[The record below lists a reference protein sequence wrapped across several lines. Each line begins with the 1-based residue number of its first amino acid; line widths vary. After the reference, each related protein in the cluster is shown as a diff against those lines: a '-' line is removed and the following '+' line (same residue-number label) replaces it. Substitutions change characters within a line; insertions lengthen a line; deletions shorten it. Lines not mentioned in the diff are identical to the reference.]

1 MSRLFK
7 IVKTSYDDMII
18 IYIRKVILIFK
29 GAFQMNEF
37 NRNLQTSINVQRQAN
52 LIWSVADILRG
63 LYKPHE
69 YGKVI
74 LPMTVIK
81 RLHDT
86 LKPTR
91 DAVLDVAKK
100 TENMNDTMRN
110 RMLTKASGYS
120 FYNTN
125 LYTFETLLA
134 DPANIETNFRAY
146 LNGFSENMQDI
157 LANFKFD
164 IEISN
169 LAENDRLFYVI
180 QEFSKKEVDLGPDK
194 MTSTDMG
201 YVFEE
206 LVRKFSESYNEEAGA
221 HFTSRDIIYLM
232 TDLLLVEDQDT
243 LTGKDVVK
251 TVYDQTMGTSQMLS
265 AMTERIH
272 EMNESAEVATFG
284 QELNPETYAIAKA
297 DTMIRGGNPDNMVL
311 GSTLSKDGFEGYTFD
326 YCISNPPFGID
337 WKGDQNAV
345 KAEHELGENG
355 RFGVGLPRISD
366 GQLLFQL
373 NGLSKLKETG
383 RMAIIH
389 NGSALFSGNPGAGE
403 SLIRQYVIENDW
415 LEAIVQLPN
424 DLFYNTGISTYIW
437 IVTKNKSAER
447 QGKVQLI
454 DASKMFEK
462 RRKNIGE
469 KRVDISEECRDMIV
483 KAYGEFTN
491 DEYYLDERVVES
503 KIFDNEEFGFTRV
516 TVEGPLKD
524 ENGEIERKKN
534 GDPKPDAKLRDT
546 EDIPLKEDIDAYFER
561 EVLPFNPDAWMDRKK
576 DKIGYEI
583 PFTRLFYKYTAPEPS
598 EVIAE
603 RIKKL
608 EESIVA
614 NFQALSGKDVENV
627 D

>member
-1 MSRLFK
+1 
-7 IVKTSYDDMII
+7 
-18 IYIRKVILIFK
+18 
-29 GAFQMNEF
+29 MNEF

-91 DAVLDVAKK
+91 DAVLNVAKK
-100 TENMNDTMRN
+100 TENMNETMRN

-180 QEFSKKEVDLGPDK
+180 QEFSKKEVALGPDK

-297 DTMIRGGNPDNMVL
+297 DTMIRGGNPDNMAL
-311 GSTLSKDGFEGYTFD
+311 GSTLSKDAFEGYTFD

-355 RFGVGLPRISD
+355 RFGVGLPKISD

-437 IVTKNKSAER
+437 IVTKNKSADR

-516 TVEGPLKD
+516 TVESPLKD
-524 ENGEIERKKN
+524 ENGEIDRKKN
-534 GDPKPDAKLRDT
+534 GDPKPDTKLRDT

-561 EVLPFNPDAWMDRKK
+561 EVLPFNPDAWMDRSK

-614 NFQALSGKDVENV
+614 NFQALSGKDVDNV

>member
-1 MSRLFK
+1 M
-7 IVKTSYDDMII
+7 TE
-18 IYIRKVILIFK
+18 
-29 GAFQMNEF
+29 N
-37 NRNLQTSINVQRQAN
+37 NRNLQTSMNVQKQAN

-86 LKPTR
+86 LEPTKEK
-91 DAVLDVAKK
+91 VLKVAKE
-100 TENMNDTMRN
+100 TENMNDSMKEKN
-110 RMLTKASGYS
+110 LTRASGYS

-125 LYTFETLLA
+125 LYSFETLLA

-157 LANFKFD
+157 LSNFKFD
-164 IEISN
+164 IEIST
-169 LAENDRLFYVI
+169 LAENDKLFHVI
-180 QEFSKKEVDLGPDK
+180 QEFSKKEVNLGPDK

-232 TDLLLVEDQDT
+232 TDLLLIEDSET
-243 LTGKDVVK
+243 ITGKDVVK

-265 AMTERIH
+265 AMIERIH
-272 EMNESAEVATFG
+272 EMNKETDVITFG
-284 QELNPETYAIAKA
+284 QELNPETFAIAKA
-297 DTMIRGGNPDNMVL
+297 DTMIRGGNPNNMAL
-311 GSTLSKDGFEGYTFD
+311 GSTLSKDAFGTSTFD

-337 WKGDQNAV
+337 WKSDQAAV
-345 KAEHELGENG
+345 QKEHDLGESG

-373 NGLSKLKETG
+373 NGISKLKETG

-389 NGSALFSGNPGAGE
+389 NGSALFAGNPGAGE

-415 LEAIVQLPN
+415 LEAIIQLPN
-424 DLFYNTGISTYIW
+424 DLFYNTGIATYIW
-437 IVTKNKSAER
+437 IITKNKSEDR
-447 QGKVQLI
+447 IGKVQLI
-454 DASKMFEK
+454 DASNMYEK
-462 RRKNIGE
+462 RRKNIGQ
-469 KRVDISEECRDMIV
+469 KRVDISEKNREIILE
-483 KAYGEFTN
+483 AFGEFTN
-491 DEYYLDERVVES
+491 KEYSLGKRTVES
-503 KIFDNEEFGFTRV
+503 KVFENNEFGFTRV
-516 TVEGPLKD
+516 TVESPEMD
-524 ENGEIERKKN
+524 ENGEIKHRKN
-534 GDPKPDAKLRDT
+534 GNPIPDTKLRDT
-546 EDIPLKEDIDAYFER
+546 EDIPLQEDINEYFQK
-561 EVLPFNPDAWMDRKK
+561 EVLPFNPNAWMDRSK
-576 DKIGYEI
+576 DTIGYEI
-583 PFTRLFYKYTAPEPS
+583 PFTRLFYKYQAPESS

-614 NFQALSGKDVENV
+614 NFEALSGKDVSNV
-627 D
+627 DKRNER

>member
-1 MSRLFK
+1 
-7 IVKTSYDDMII
+7 
-18 IYIRKVILIFK
+18 
-29 GAFQMNEF
+29 MNEF

-91 DAVLDVAKK
+91 DAVLNVAKK
-100 TENMNDTMRN
+100 TENMNETMRN

-180 QEFSKKEVDLGPDK
+180 QEFSKKEVALGPDK

-297 DTMIRGGNPDNMVL
+297 DTMIRGGNPDNMAL
-311 GSTLSKDGFEGYTFD
+311 GSTLSKDAFEGYTFD

-355 RFGVGLPRISD
+355 RFGVGLPKISD

-437 IVTKNKSAER
+437 IITKNKSQER

-483 KAYGEFTN
+483 KAYGEFIN

-516 TVEGPLKD
+516 TVESPLKD
-524 ENGEIERKKN
+524 ENGEIDRKKN
-534 GDPKPDAKLRDT
+534 GDPKPDTKLRDT

-561 EVLPFNPDAWMDRKK
+561 EVLPFNPDAWMDRSK

-603 RIKKL
+603 RIKEL

>member
-1 MSRLFK
+1 
-7 IVKTSYDDMII
+7 
-18 IYIRKVILIFK
+18 
-29 GAFQMNEF
+29 MNEL
-37 NRNLQTSINVQRQAN
+37 NRNLQTSNNVQKQAN
-52 LIWSVADILRG
+52 LIWNVADILRG

-86 LKPTR
+86 LLPTR
-91 DAVLDVAKK
+91 AKVLQTVEETKA
-100 TENMNDTMRN
+100 MNDQMKDKF
-110 RMLTKASGYS
+110 LQKASGYS
-120 FYNTN
+120 FYNISDF
-125 LYTFETLLA
+125 TFDKLLA
-134 DPANIETNFRAY
+134 DPDNIEDNFRVY

-164 IEISN
+164 IEISTM
-169 LAENDRLFYVI
+169 ADNDALFYVI
-180 QEFSKKEVDLGPDK
+180 QEFNKKESYLGADK
-194 MTSTDMG
+194 VTSTDMG
-201 YVFEE
+201 YIFEE

-232 TDLLLVEDQDT
+232 TDLLLNEDKEA
-243 LTGKDVVK
+243 LSGKNVVK

-265 AMTERIH
+265 AMSERIH
-272 EMNESAEVATFG
+272 DFNNSAEVITFG
-284 QELNPETYAIAKA
+284 QELNPETFAIAKS
-297 DTMIRGGNPDNMVL
+297 DTMIRGGNPNNMGL
-311 GSTLSKDGFEGYTFD
+311 GSTLSNDQFVGYTFD

-337 WKGDQNAV
+337 WKKDKNAV
-345 KAEHELGENG
+345 QAEHDMGDIG
-355 RFGVGLPRISD
+355 RFGVGLPKISD

-373 NGLSKLKETG
+373 NGISKLKETG

-389 NGSALFSGNPGAGE
+389 NGSALFSGSAGGGE
-403 SLIRQYVIENDW
+403 SAIRQYVIENDW

-424 DLFYNTGISTYIW
+424 DSFYNTGISTYIW
-437 IVTKNKSAER
+437 IITKNKTAER

-462 RRKNIGE
+462 RRKNIGN
-469 KRVDISEECRDMIV
+469 KRVDISEECREMIV
-483 KAYGEFTN
+483 QAYGEFESK
-491 DEYYLDERVVES
+491 EYYLGDKVVES
-503 KIFDNEEFGFTRV
+503 KIFENEEFGFTKV
-516 TVEGPLKD
+516 TVETPQKD
-524 ENGEIERKKN
+524 EFGNLVLKK
-534 GDPKPDAKLRDT
+534 GKPISDASLRDT
-546 EDIPLKEDIDAYFER
+546 EDIPLKEDIQAYFER

-614 NFQALSGKDVENV
+614 NFEALSGKDVSNV

>member
-1 MSRLFK
+1 MSEL
-7 IVKTSYDDMII
+7 
-18 IYIRKVILIFK
+18 
-29 GAFQMNEF
+29 
-37 NRNLQTSINVQRQAN
+37 NRNLQTTINVQKQAN
-52 LIWSVADILRG
+52 LIWNVADILRG

-86 LKPTR
+86 LMPTR
-91 DAVLDVAKK
+91 ETVLKAAEQCKD
-100 TENMNDTMRN
+100 MNDTMRN
-110 RMLTKASGYS
+110 RMLEKAAGYS
-120 FYNTN
+120 FYNTS

-146 LNGFSENMQDI
+146 LNGFSDNMQDI

-164 IEISN
+164 IEITN
-169 LAENDRLFYVI
+169 MAENDALFYVI
-180 QEFSKKEVDLGPDK
+180 QEFNKKESYLGPDK
-194 MTSTDMG
+194 VTSTDMG

-221 HFTSRDIIYLM
+221 HFTSRDVIYLM
-232 TDLLLVEDQDT
+232 TDLLLAEDCET
-243 LTGKDVVK
+243 LTGQNVVK

-265 AMTERIH
+265 AMIERIH
-272 EMNESAEVATFG
+272 DFNKSAEVATFG

-297 DTMIRGGNPDNMVL
+297 DTMIRGGNPDNMAL
-311 GSTLSKDGFEGYTFD
+311 GSTLSNDQFEGYTFD

-337 WKGDQNAV
+337 WKKDKKSV
-345 KAEHELGENG
+345 EEEHQKGENG
-355 RFGVGLPRISD
+355 RFGVGLPKISD

-383 RMAIIH
+383 RMAIVH
-389 NGSALFSGNPGAGE
+389 NGSALFSGNAGGGE
-403 SLIRQYVIENDW
+403 SAIRQYVIENDW
-415 LEAIVQLPN
+415 LEAIVQLPT

-437 IVTKNKSAER
+437 ILAKNKSAAR

-454 DASKMFEK
+454 DASKMFGK
-462 RRKNIGE
+462 RRKNIGN
-469 KRVDISEECRDMIV
+469 KRVDINEECRNMIV
-483 KAYGEFTN
+483 QAYGEFAN
-491 DEYYLDERVVES
+491 KEYYVGDKVVES
-503 KIFDNEEFGFTRV
+503 KVFDNLDFGYVKV
-516 TVEGPLKD
+516 TVESPQRDEEGNIILKKD
-524 ENGEIERKKN
+524 
-534 GDPKPDAKLRDT
+534 KPVADTSLRDT
-546 EDIPLKEDIDAYFER
+546 EDIPLKEDVQTYFER
-561 EVLPFNPDAWMDRKK
+561 EVLPFNSDAWMDRKK

-598 EVIAE
+598 ELIAE

-608 EESIVA
+608 EESIVV
-614 NFQALSGKDVENV
+614 NFEALSGKDVSNV

>member
-1 MSRLFK
+1 
-7 IVKTSYDDMII
+7 
-18 IYIRKVILIFK
+18 
-29 GAFQMNEF
+29 MNEF
-37 NRNLQTSINVQRQAN
+37 KRHQQTSINVQKQAN
-52 LIWSVADILRG
+52 LIWNVADILRG

-86 LKPTR
+86 LLKTR
-91 DAVLDVAKK
+91 DEVLK
-100 TENMNDTMRN
+100 TAENTQSMNDVMRE
-110 RMLTKASGYS
+110 RFLKDASGYS
-120 FYNTN
+120 FYNTS

-134 DPANIETNFRAY
+134 DPANIESNFRAY

-157 LANFKFD
+157 LDNFKFD
-164 IEISN
+164 VEITTM
-169 LAENDRLFYVI
+169 ADNDALFYVI
-180 QEFSKKEVDLGPDK
+180 QEFNKADAYLGPDK

-232 TDLLLVEDQDT
+232 TDLLLIEDKDT
-243 LTGKDVVK
+243 LFKEHVFK

-272 EMNESAEVATFG
+272 DMNDTAEVATFG

-297 DTMIRGGNPDNMVL
+297 DTMIRGGDPENMAL
-311 GSTLSKDGFEGYTFD
+311 GSTLTNDQFKGFTFD
-326 YCISNPPFGID
+326 YCISNPPFGVD
-337 WKGDQNAV
+337 WKKDQKAV
-345 KAEHELGENG
+345 RAEHELGELG
-355 RFGVGLPRISD
+355 RFGVGLPRVSD

-373 NGLSKLKETG
+373 NGISKLKETG

-403 SLIRQYVIENDW
+403 SLIRQYIIENDW
-415 LEAIVQLPN
+415 LEGIIQLPN
-424 DLFYNTGISTYIW
+424 DLFYNTGIATYIW
-437 IVTKNKSAER
+437 IITKDKSPER
-447 QGKVQLI
+447 LGKVQLI
-454 DASKMFEK
+454 DASNMYEK
-462 RRKNIGE
+462 RHKNIGE
-469 KRVDISEECRDMIV
+469 KRVDISVACREMIV
-483 KAYGEFTN
+483 QAYGEFKN
-491 DEYYLDERVVES
+491 KEYYLGDKTVES
-503 KIFDNEEFGFTRV
+503 KIFENESFGFTRV
-516 TVEGPLKD
+516 T
-524 ENGEIERKKN
+524 IERPKRDEKGNIIYKKSGSKTADN
-534 GDPKPDAKLRDT
+534 NLRDT
-546 EDIPLKEDIDAYFER
+546 EDIPLEEDIEKYFER
-561 EVLPFNPDAWMDRKK
+561 EILPFNPDAWMDRKK

-583 PFTRLFYKYTAPEPS
+583 PFTRLFYKFAPPEAS
-598 EVIAE
+598 EVIAQ

-614 NFQALSGKDVENV
+614 NFQALSGKDVENI

>member
-1 MSRLFK
+1 
-7 IVKTSYDDMII
+7 
-18 IYIRKVILIFK
+18 
-29 GAFQMNEF
+29 MNEYK
-37 NRNLQTSINVQRQAN
+37 RHHQTSINVQKQAN
-52 LIWSVADILRG
+52 LIWNVAKILRG

-86 LKPTR
+86 LLKTR
-91 DAVLDVAKK
+91 EEVLK
-100 TENMNDTMRN
+100 TAENTQSMNDVMREHLLKN
-110 RMLTKASGYS
+110 ASGYS
-120 FYNTN
+120 FYNTS

-134 DPANIETNFRAY
+134 DPANIESNFRAY

-157 LANFKFD
+157 LDNFKFD
-164 IEISN
+164 VEITTM
-169 LAENDRLFYVI
+169 ADNDALFYVI
-180 QEFSKKEVDLGPDK
+180 QEFNKADAYLGPDK

-232 TDLLLVEDQDT
+232 TDLLLIEDKDT
-243 LTGKDVVK
+243 LFKDHVFK

-272 EMNESAEVATFG
+272 DMNDTAEVATFG

-297 DTMIRGGNPDNMVL
+297 DTMIRGGDPENMAL
-311 GSTLSKDGFEGYTFD
+311 GSTLTNDQFKGFTFD
-326 YCISNPPFGID
+326 YCISNPPFGVD
-337 WKGDQNAV
+337 WKKDQKAV
-345 KAEHELGENG
+345 RAEHELGELG
-355 RFGVGLPRISD
+355 RFGVGLPRVSD

-373 NGLSKLKETG
+373 NGISKLKETG

-403 SLIRQYVIENDW
+403 SLIRQYIIENDW
-415 LEAIVQLPN
+415 LEGIIQLPN
-424 DLFYNTGISTYIW
+424 DLFYNTGIATYIW
-437 IVTKNKSAER
+437 IITKDKSPER
-447 QGKVQLI
+447 LGKVQLI
-454 DASKMFEK
+454 DASNMYEK
-462 RRKNIGE
+462 RHKNIGE
-469 KRVDISEECRDMIV
+469 KRVDISVACREMIV
-483 KAYGEFTN
+483 QAYGEFKN
-491 DEYYLDERVVES
+491 KEYYLGDKTVES
-503 KIFDNEEFGFTRV
+503 KIFENESFGFTRV
-516 TVEGPLKD
+516 T
-524 ENGEIERKKN
+524 IERPKRDEKGNIIYKKSGSKTADN
-534 GDPKPDAKLRDT
+534 NLRDT
-546 EDIPLKEDIDAYFER
+546 EDIPLEEDIEKYFEH
-561 EVLPFNPDAWMDRKK
+561 EILPFNPDAWMDRKK

-583 PFTRLFYKYTAPEPS
+583 PFTRLFYKFAPPEAS
-598 EVIAE
+598 EVIAQ

-614 NFQALSGKDVENV
+614 NFQALSGKDVENI

>member
-1 MSRLFK
+1 
-7 IVKTSYDDMII
+7 
-18 IYIRKVILIFK
+18 
-29 GAFQMNEF
+29 MNEF

-86 LKPTR
+86 LRPTR
-91 DAVLDVAKK
+91 DAVLNVAKK
-100 TENMNDTMRN
+100 TENMNETMRN

-180 QEFSKKEVDLGPDK
+180 QEFSKKEVALGPDK

-297 DTMIRGGNPDNMVL
+297 DTMIRGGNPDNMAL
-311 GSTLSKDGFEGYTFD
+311 GSTLSKDAFEGYTFD

-355 RFGVGLPRISD
+355 RFGVGLPKISD

-516 TVEGPLKD
+516 TVESPLKD
-524 ENGEIERKKN
+524 ENGEIDRKKN

-561 EVLPFNPDAWMDRKK
+561 EVLPFNPDAWMDRSK

-614 NFQALSGKDVENV
+614 NFQALSGKDVDNV

>member
-1 MSRLFK
+1 MSEL
-7 IVKTSYDDMII
+7 
-18 IYIRKVILIFK
+18 
-29 GAFQMNEF
+29 
-37 NRNLQTSINVQRQAN
+37 NRNQQTTQNVQKQAN
-52 LIWSVADILRG
+52 LIWNVADILRG

-86 LKPTR
+86 LIPSREK
-91 DAVLDVAKK
+91 VLATVKQC
-100 TENMNDTMRN
+100 ENMNDTIQK
-110 RMLTKASGYS
+110 RMLEKAAGYS
-120 FYNTN
+120 FYNTSE
-125 LYTFETLLA
+125 YTFEKLLA
-134 DPANIETNFRAY
+134 DPANIEENFRKY
-146 LNGFSENMQDI
+146 LNGFSDNMQDI

-164 IEISN
+164 IEITTM
-169 LAENDRLFYVI
+169 AENDALYHVI
-180 QEFSKKEVDLGPDK
+180 QEFNKKDSYLGPDK
-194 MTSTDMG
+194 VTSTDMG
-201 YVFEE
+201 YIFEE

-221 HFTSRDIIYLM
+221 HFTSRDVIYLM
-232 TDLLLVEDQDT
+232 TDLLLVEDQST
-243 LTGKDVVK
+243 LTGQNVVK

-265 AMTERIH
+265 AMMERIH
-272 EMNESAEVATFG
+272 DFNSNAEVVTFG

-297 DTMIRGGNPDNMVL
+297 DTMIRGGNPDNMAL
-311 GSTLSKDGFEGYTFD
+311 GSTLSNDQFEGYTFD

-337 WKGDQNAV
+337 WKKDKQKV
-345 KAEHELGENG
+345 EEEHQKGENG
-355 RFGVGLPRISD
+355 RFGVGLPKISD

-383 RMAIIH
+383 RMAIVH
-389 NGSALFSGNPGAGE
+389 NGSALFSGNAGGGE
-403 SLIRQYVIENDW
+403 SAIRQYVIENDW
-415 LEAIVQLPN
+415 LEAIVQLPT

-437 IVTKNKSAER
+437 ILTKNKSAQR

-462 RRKNIGE
+462 RRKNIGN
-469 KRVDISEECRDMIV
+469 KRVDIDEQCRNVIV
-483 KAYGEFTN
+483 QAYGEFDN
-491 DEYYLDERVVES
+491 KEYVLDDKLVES
-503 KIFDNEEFGFTRV
+503 KVFDNEEFGFTKV
-516 TVEGPLKD
+516 TVESPKLD
-524 ENGEIERKKN
+524 EQGEILMKKGKLTADTN
-534 GDPKPDAKLRDT
+534 LRDT
-546 EDIPLKEDIDAYFER
+546 EDIPLKEDIQTYFER
-561 EVLPFNPDAWMDRKK
+561 EVLPFNPDAWLDRSK

-614 NFQALSGKDVENV
+614 NFEALSGKDVSIV